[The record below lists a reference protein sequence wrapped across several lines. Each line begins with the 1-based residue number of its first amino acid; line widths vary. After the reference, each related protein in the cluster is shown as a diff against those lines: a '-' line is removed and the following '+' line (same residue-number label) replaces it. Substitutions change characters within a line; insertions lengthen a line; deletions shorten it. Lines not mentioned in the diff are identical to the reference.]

1 MKQEL
6 KTPDN
11 RFELLKDRLKTRF
24 FEFMLV
30 SLLVGLFILPYGWV
44 LIIGGIFIFIWGLL
58 LTFM

>member
-24 FEFMLV
+24 FDFMLV
-30 SLLVGLFILPYGWV
+30 SLLVGLFIHHS
-44 LIIGGIFIFIWGLL
+44 LL
-58 LTFM
+58 VQKKTTYLFH